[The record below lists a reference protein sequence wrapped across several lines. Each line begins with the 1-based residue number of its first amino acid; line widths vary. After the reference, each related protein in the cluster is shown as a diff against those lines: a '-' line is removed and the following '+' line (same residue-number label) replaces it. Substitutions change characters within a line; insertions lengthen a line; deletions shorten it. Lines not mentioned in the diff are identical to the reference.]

1 MYKKAVSSD
10 QMRRADKNAEELFGI
25 SEEIL
30 IENAAQ
36 ALLEECPLVKSAV
49 ILCGTGNN
57 GADGYAL
64 ARKLFFKGTDVRIL
78 TLDKANHKNSVID
91 EKLGI
96 KISDFY
102 EKDGFEAELYVDALF
117 GTGLSRPVNGKA
129 AEMIEYFNNAPGFKL
144 SVDIPSG
151 VDSDTGAVLS
161 CAVKADK
168 TVTFAFAK
176 VGLYQYPGKG
186 LAGEIV
192 IKDISLPDTLGDTK
206 SYIVFG
212 AKEKKRR
219 AESNKGD
226 YGHLFTLCGSETMAG
241 AAYMSAAAAVKSGC
255 GLVTAGVPDIIK
267 NTVASMLP
275 EAMAAGL
282 LSEEGAFSPDALAG
296 AEKYFERANTL
307 LIGCGIRNTEKTAYL
322 VREAVN
328 RFAGKN
334 IVIDADGLNALQDEP
349 RYFENTVITPHPGEM
364 ARLMNTDTA
373 SVQKDRAKCALS
385 FSEKYG
391 CVVVLKGAATV
402 TAYPDGCIYIN
413 TTGNPGMANGGSGD
427 VLAGL
432 TASFLAQGI
441 EDAPVKAAFIH
452 GLAGDFAKEKYG
464 EGAYSATDIIKMMPR
479 AIKTMY
485 D

>member
-10 QMRRADKNAEELFGI
+10 QMRRADKNAAEMFGI

-36 ALLEECPLVKSAV
+36 ALLEECPSVKSAV

-64 ARKLFFKGTDVRIL
+64 ARKLFLKGTDVRIL
-78 TLDKANHKNSVID
+78 TLDKAEHKNARID

-96 KISDFY
+96 KITDFY
-102 EKDGFEAELYVDALF
+102 EKDDFEAELYVDALF
-117 GTGLSRPVNGKA
+117 GTGLSRPVGGKA
-129 AEMIEYFNNAPGFKL
+129 AKMIEYFNSAQGFKL

-151 VDSDTGAVLS
+151 VDSDTGGIMS

-176 VGLYQYPGKG
+176 MGLYQYPGKA
-186 LAGEIV
+186 LAGETV

-206 SYIVFG
+206 KYIVLG
-212 AKEKKRR
+212 AKEEKRLR
-219 AESNKGD
+219 DSNKGD
-226 YGHLFTLCGSETMAG
+226 YGHVFTLCGSDAMTG

-255 GLVTAGVPDIIK
+255 GLVTVGVPDIIK

-275 EAMAAGL
+275 EAMTAPL
-282 LSEEGAFSPDALAG
+282 LSEDGAFSAKALDG
-296 AEKYFERANTL
+296 AEKYFDRANTL

-322 VREAVN
+322 VKEAVK

-334 IVIDADGLNALQDEP
+334 IVIDADGLNALKDEP
-349 RYFENTVITPHPGEM
+349 AYFENTIITPHPGEM
-364 ARLMNTDTA
+364 ARLMKTDTA

-385 FSEKYG
+385 FSERYG

-402 TAYPDGCIYIN
+402 TAYPDGRIYIN

-432 TASFLAQGI
+432 TASFAAQGI
-441 EDAPVKAAFIH
+441 KEAPVKAAFVH
-452 GLAGDFAKEKYG
+452 GLAGDFAAEKYS
-464 EGAYSATDIIKMMPR
+464 EGSFSATDTLKMIPR
-479 AIKTMY
+479 AIKSMY

>member
-10 QMRRADKNAEELFGI
+10 QMRRADKNALEMFGI

-36 ALLEECPLVKSAV
+36 ALLEECPLAKSAV

-64 ARKLFFKGTDVRIL
+64 ARKLFLKGTDVRIL
-78 TLDKANHKNSVID
+78 SLDKANHKNARID
-91 EKLGI
+91 EKLCI
-96 KISDFY
+96 KITDFY
-102 EKDGFEAELYVDALF
+102 ERDEFEAELYVDALF
-117 GTGLSRPVNGKA
+117 GTGLSRPVTGKA

-151 VDSDTGAVLS
+151 VDADTGAVLS
-161 CAVKADK
+161 SAVKADK

-176 VGLYQYPGKG
+176 VGLFQYPCKA

-219 AESNKGD
+219 EDSNKGD
-226 YGHLFTLCGSETMAG
+226 YGHLFTLCGSENMAG

-255 GLVTAGVPDIIK
+255 GLVTVGVPEIIK

-275 EAMAAGL
+275 EAMALGL
-282 LSEEGAFSPDALAG
+282 MSEEGAFSPKALDG
-296 AEKYFERANTL
+296 AEKYFEKANTL
-307 LIGCGIRNTEKTAYL
+307 LVGCGIRNTKKTAYL
-322 VREAVN
+322 VKEAVK

-334 IVIDADGLNALQDEP
+334 IVIDADGLNALKDEP
-349 RYFENTVITPHPGEM
+349 EYFENTIITPHPGEM
-364 ARLMNTDTA
+364 ARLMKTDTA

-385 FSEKYG
+385 FSERYG
-391 CVVVLKGAATV
+391 CIVVLKGAATV
-402 TAYPDGCIYIN
+402 TAYPDGKIYIN

-432 TASFLAQGI
+432 TASFVAQGI
-441 EDAPVKAAFIH
+441 KDAPVKAAFIH
-452 GLAGDFAKEKYG
+452 GLAGDLAREEYS
-464 EGAYSATDIIKMMPR
+464 EGAISATDIIKMLPQ